1 MPRDFEGPS
10 HPAFFS
16 TRIPPPGRITL
27 GDGPFRIE
35 AEIALFDKI
44 NRRDRRLLRIH
55 NDFAKIASFRKSGR
69 VRFARRF
76 SFGEG
81 SAMIIVRAIWTIL
94 TLPFRLIGWLIETLG
109 RITTIAIGFVLMVVG
124 IALSASP
131 LFPLGIPL
139 FLIGLILAVRAMG

>member
-1 MPRDFEGPS
+1 
-10 HPAFFS
+10 
-16 TRIPPPGRITL
+16 
-27 GDGPFRIE
+27 
-35 AEIALFDKI
+35 
-44 NRRDRRLLRIH
+44 
-55 NDFAKIASFRKSGR
+55 
-69 VRFARRF
+69 
-76 SFGEG
+76 
-81 SAMIIVRAIWTIL
+81 MIIVRAIWTIL